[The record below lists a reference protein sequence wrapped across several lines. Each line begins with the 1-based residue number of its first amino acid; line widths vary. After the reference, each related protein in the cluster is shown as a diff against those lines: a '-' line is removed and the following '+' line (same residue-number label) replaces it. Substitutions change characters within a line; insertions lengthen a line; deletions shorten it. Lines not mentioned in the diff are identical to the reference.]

1 MMMRAKGVER
11 SMDVDWDILSENLY
25 KAGCMLLPFINSP
38 GNSSKPPGEK
48 EMNKMDFFMVSN
60 VSRILITSM
69 AVGLKILALRV
80 EALALALRVEA
91 LALALR
97 FCPWLHH

>member
-1 MMMRAKGVER
+1 
-11 SMDVDWDILSENLY
+11 
-25 KAGCMLLPFINSP
+25 
-38 GNSSKPPGEK
+38 
-48 EMNKMDFFMVSN
+48 MDFFMVSN

-97 FCPWLHH
+97 FCP